1 MVDMIKK
8 NECGAMIKG
17 VTKVEL
23 RHKEIIDKLDRIEGS
38 NRSAGVRAV
47 VLSLQ
52 SLAVACFGLAYSTKD
67 IIFFYMGFGIWVF
80 TMVIFIGDFWYKRKK
95 PKNND

>member
-1 MVDMIKK
+1 MVDMVK
-8 NECGAMIKG
+8 NNERDAMMKG
-17 VTKVEL
+17 VTKTEL
-23 RHKEIIDKLDRIEGS
+23 RHKEIIDKLDKIERS
-38 NRSAGVRAV
+38 NRSTGVRAV

-95 PKNND
+95 QKVND